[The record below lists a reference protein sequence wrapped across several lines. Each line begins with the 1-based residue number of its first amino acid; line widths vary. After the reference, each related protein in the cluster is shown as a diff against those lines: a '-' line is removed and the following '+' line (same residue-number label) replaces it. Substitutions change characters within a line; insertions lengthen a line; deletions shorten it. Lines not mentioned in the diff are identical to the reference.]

1 MEVIM
6 EFKMPLFNDIWFDN
20 AIENFYTL
28 LEDYNDGKLNIVLN
42 KDNLFI
48 SGDSKDFKRILLQ
61 IVKNFKDYT
70 HINVME
76 GDEKKE
82 YKKDFILV
90 QSSRVN
96 ELGKSDKKGRFI
108 SFKPKLFSNPE
119 EEISKI
125 IEYNKDGKK
134 SCIFCGNSFSKKYD
148 SIKQVN
154 YPFATKIKSLSGVR
168 SNNKGTFKLK
178 FYDDSACPMCNLIGM
193 LGWVTDRIIYRS
205 IPNDKS
211 YIFLPKSI
219 DLLELHEFKDNYY
232 PLLNNYKRWSNIK
245 DFISEDGVVNT
256 YGKFS
261 TLLCF
266 YNKFFIIVDDEEFNI
281 DWGIISIPSGSVKN
295 IQLLDFHIDEEILN
309 IIKIFVQ
316 EYDEE
321 VYMLFNSIY
330 VIGDNDLTSTI
341 RENLAKMFLTD
352 NFRDFTRNFV
362 INNQNNLS
370 FSSKKIDF
378 FKYMNLLIKLWR
390 ADKMGITEENLNTI
404 SSVGN
409 IISKVSKKNLS
420 LYYKL
425 DKVKNIEQFWS
436 CLREISKKLI
446 DSKLERTFIRE
457 QSLEELIVLV
467 KNNESDWKEIRD
479 LLIIYSSMYYSINMR
494 DSKNKDS
501 KNQDLSN

>member
-1 MEVIM
+1 M
-6 EFKMPLFNDIWFDN
+6 EFEIPLFNDIWFDN
-20 AIENFYTL
+20 ALENFYSL
-28 LEDYNDGKLNIVLN
+28 LLDYNDGKLNLELN
-42 KDNLFI
+42 KDNLLI
-48 SGDSKDFKRILLQ
+48 SGDYTDFKEIL
-61 IVKNFKDYT
+61 IEIIKNFKDYT
-70 HINVME
+70 HINEME

-90 QSSRVN
+90 QSFRVN
-96 ELGKSDKKGRFI
+96 ELGQSDKKGRFI

-125 IEYNKDGKK
+125 LEYNKKGKK

-148 SIKQVN
+148 YIKQVN

-178 FYDDSACPMCNLIGM
+178 FYDDSACPMCSLIGM
-193 LGWVTDRIIYRS
+193 LGWVTNRIIYRS

-211 YIFLPKSI
+211 YIFLPKSSN
-219 DLLELHEFKDNYY
+219 LTELHEFKNNYY

-245 DFISEDGVVNT
+245 DFISEEGVVNT
-256 YGKFS
+256 YGKYS

-266 YNKFFIIVDDEEFNI
+266 YNKFFIIVEDDEFNI

-295 IQLLDFHIDEEILN
+295 VQLLNFHIDEKILD

-321 VYMLFNSIY
+321 VYVLFNSIH
-330 VIGDNDLTSTI
+330 VLGDNELTNTI

-352 NFRDFTRNFV
+352 NFRYFSRNFV
-362 INNQNNLS
+362 INKQNNLI

-390 ADKMGITEENLNTI
+390 TDKMGITEENLDTI
-404 SSVGN
+404 RSVGN

-446 DSKLERTFIRE
+446 DSKFERNYIRE
-457 QSLEELIVLV
+457 KSLEELIVLV

-494 DSKNKDS
+494 DPKKN
-501 KNQDLSN
+501 NSN